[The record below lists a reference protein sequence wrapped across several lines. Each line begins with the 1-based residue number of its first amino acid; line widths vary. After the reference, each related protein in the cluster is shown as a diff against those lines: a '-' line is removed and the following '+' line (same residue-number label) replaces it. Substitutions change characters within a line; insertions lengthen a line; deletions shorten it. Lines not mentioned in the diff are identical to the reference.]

1 VISMRPIGREQRV
14 LVIGGGFVLA
24 LVVLGRGVPTLLRW
38 HAESRSTVSELRGQV
53 ARADQLV
60 GTATAVRDSAT
71 MRGRRLIALAPLL
84 LDGTTSSAATATLA
98 SLVSGAAA
106 KANIRL
112 GSLQLAV
119 DSSHDDTFARV
130 SVRGNATGDVRG
142 LSSLLTQL
150 ERGPTLLAVRELSI
164 FQSDPTTPS
173 DQIETLQMEFVI
185 EGLSLAPHAGAHK

>member
-1 VISMRPIGREQRV
+1 MQPVNREQRV
-14 LVIGGGFVLA
+14 LLIGGGIVLA
-24 LVVLGRGVPTLLRW
+24 LIVLGRGIPALLRW

-53 ARADQLV
+53 ARATQLV

-71 MRGRRLIALAPLL
+71 MRGHRLIALAPLL

-119 DSSHDDTFARV
+119 DSSHGGTFTRI
-130 SVRGNATGDVRG
+130 SVHGNATGDIRG
-142 LSSLLTQL
+142 LSALLTQL
-150 ERGPTLLAVRELSI
+150 ERGPTLLAVRQLSI
-164 FQSDPTTPS
+164 FQSDPTTPP
-173 DQIETLQMEFVI
+173 DQAETLQVEFVI
-185 EGLSLAPHAGAHK
+185 EGLSLAPHRGADK